1 MKKLT
6 LAEATAQN
14 SKKTALIDTLQKRIA
29 FLENSIDNPTVAEGL
44 NVFMNSLDY
53 THELE
58 RHGSWKVE
66 DCTSFERARVSKKI
80 IDAAWWELNGSNPK
94 GIQQGI
100 TGWVA
105 KKQASVQIASQQGTS
120 SPAFIAERE
129 QLKVAN
135 YKLALFEEVLE
146 TAKAYHMERTAGPK
160 DGLPVLAYGET
171 RHGNAPLNPDTTAHS
186 ITQAELDELHALGV
200 TNTAHLTIANK
211 DETEAAAK
219 LEADIQETLNAAAQ
233 GEVYREA

>member
-6 LAEATAQN
+6 LAEATARIEVQ
-14 SKKTALIDTLQKRIA
+14 AKRITY
-29 FLENSIDNPTVAEGL
+29 LESTIDHPTVAEGL
-44 NVFMNSLDY
+44 HIFMNSLDY

-58 RHGSWKVE
+58 RHGSWTVE

-135 YKLALFEEVLE
+135 YKLALFEEVLD
-146 TAKAYHMERTAGPK
+146 RQ
-160 DGLPVLAYGET
+160 
-171 RHGNAPLNPDTTAHS
+171 S
-186 ITQAELDELHALGV
+186 
-200 TNTAHLTIANK
+200 
-211 DETEAAAK
+211 
-219 LEADIQETLNAAAQ
+219 
-233 GEVYREA
+233 

>member
-6 LAEATAQN
+6 IAEANAQIQ
-14 SKKTALIDTLQKRIA
+14 TQAKRIA
-29 FLENSIDNPTVAEGL
+29 YLENAMDNPTVSEGFRI
-44 NVFMNSLDY
+44 FMNSLDY

-58 RHGSWKVE
+58 RNGSWKVE
-66 DCTSFERARVSKKI
+66 DCTNFERARVSKKI
-80 IDAAWWELNGSNPK
+80 IDSAWWELNGSNPK

-135 YKLALFEEVLE
+135 YKLALFTEILDV
-146 TAKAYHMERTAGPK
+146 AKAYHMEKTAGPK

-171 RHGNAPLNPDTTAHS
+171 RYGNAPVNPDTSAHA
-186 ITQAELDELHALGV
+186 ITQAELDELHAMGV
-200 TNTAHLTIANK
+200 TNTAHLTVANASEA
-211 DETEAAAK
+211 DAAAK
-219 LEADIQETLNAAAQ
+219 LEADIQETLDAAAQ